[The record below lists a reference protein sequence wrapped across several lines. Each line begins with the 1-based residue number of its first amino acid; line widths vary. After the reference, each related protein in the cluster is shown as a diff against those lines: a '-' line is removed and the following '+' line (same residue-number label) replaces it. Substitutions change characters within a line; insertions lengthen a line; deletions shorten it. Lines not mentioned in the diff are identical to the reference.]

1 MNSPTG
7 SAGIRTPDQRLRV
20 FVSSTLKE
28 LAPERRAARAAIE
41 RLRLAPVMFELGARP
56 HPPRELYRA
65 YLAQSDVFVGIYWQ
79 QYGWV
84 APGEEISGLEDEY
97 RLAPRDMPKL
107 IYVKQPAER
116 EGRLGGLL
124 GRIRDDDTASY
135 TPFSTAEELAELIE
149 SDLATLLA
157 ERFDASRAGA
167 GPGGPDA
174 ATDADAGAGL
184 GDAAGRLPMPSGAVL
199 GRDTDLPTLLE
210 WLGGADPRRLI
221 TLVGPGGIGKTRL
234 AVEAARL
241 ARERFDRVTFVA
253 LEHVRDPAGVLPA
266 VARAIGVREG
276 DAPTIERLSIARRG
290 RHDLLLLDNLEQVI
304 AAAPDIAALLAALPD
319 ATVMV
324 TSRAR
329 LRVHGEQ
336 VFDVEPLALPTDQR
350 AVSPDEVS
358 DAPAV
363 RLFVDRARS
372 ADPRFE
378 LTSGNA
384 EVVAR
389 ICRALDGVPLA
400 IELAAA
406 CVRLL
411 TPAAL
416 LAKLDRVLPTLG
428 SSDRDLPEHQRT
440 IRTTVEWSL
449 DLLGPFARALFVRL
463 GVFAG
468 DFGFDAVDAVAADEL
483 WAVDLPGALLELV
496 DGSLLR
502 QRAVG
507 DESFFSML
515 VPVRE
520 LAVALFAQDTDAA
533 AARRAHATYYVRLAA
548 EIEPLLHGTTQ
559 QAAVERLEAE
569 RDNVRAAFRHLI
581 TVGDVDTVADAVWRL
596 RLYWWIRNLLPTAKA
611 WTDDLLE
618 SGRPLAERTRAIAIT
633 FSSWVALAVPGT
645 EVDREPLEEA
655 SALFRAAG
663 DPLGEGAALT
673 VLGIACTTSTD
684 PDLGRAEAL
693 QRRAID
699 LVTPEDD
706 PTFNALIRGQLGSI
720 ALRRG
725 HATEALA
732 RYDEVLTDAVRDGDR
747 FVEMTELTNAGWAWV
762 TLGEARPDLFDRQL
776 DLALRLGN
784 EDGVENALEGI
795 AACAILR
802 GDPAQAGM
810 LFGAVDVLWTRTGR
824 IDQRT
829 YPTSGPLV
837 ERVLRSG
844 HASEFE
850 AGRPRGRSMSRRA
863 ALRLAREYATE
874 TAVALTAVGGHGR
887 TDAREIG
894 SPGHPSS

>member
-1 MNSPTG
+1 VNSPSG

-56 HPPRELYRA
+56 HPPREVYRA
-65 YLAQSDVFVGIYWQ
+65 YLGQSDVFVGIYWQ
-79 QYGWV
+79 QYGWI
-84 APGEEISGLEDEY
+84 APGEDVSGLEDEY

-116 EGRLGGLL
+116 EERLGGLL

-149 SDLATLLA
+149 ADLATLLA
-157 ERFDASRAGA
+157 ERFDASR
-167 GPGGPDA
+167 GPSVSPEQDDA
-174 ATDADAGAGL
+174 AAGT
-184 GDAAGRLPMPSGAVL
+184 GDAAGHLPMPSSAVL
-199 GRDTDLPTLLE
+199 GRETDLGVVLE
-210 WLGGADPRRLI
+210 WLGGEDARRLI
-221 TLVGPGGIGKTRL
+221 TLAGPGGIGKTRL
-234 AVEAARL
+234 AIEAARL
-241 ARERFDRVTFVA
+241 ARDRFDRVTFVA
-253 LEHVRDPAGVLPA
+253 LEHIRDPAGVLPA
-266 VARAIGVREG
+266 VARALGVRDG
-276 DAPTIERLSIARRG
+276 DAPTVDRLAIARQG
-290 RHDLLLLDNLEQVI
+290 RRDLLVLDNFEQVI
-304 AAAPDIAALLAALPD
+304 AAAADVASLLAALPD

-336 VFDVEPLALPTDQR
+336 VFDVEPLALPVDPR
-350 AVSPDEVS
+350 VISSVEIA

-372 ADPRFE
+372 ADSRFE
-378 LTSGNA
+378 LTNENA
-384 EVVAR
+384 ADIAR

-406 CVRLL
+406 CIRLL

-468 DFGFDAVDAVAADEL
+468 DFGFDAVEAVAGDEL
-483 WAVDLPGALLELV
+483 WAVDLPGTLLELV
-496 DGSLLR
+496 DASLLR
-502 QRAVG
+502 QRTVG
-507 DESFFSML
+507 DEPFFSML

-520 LAVALFAQDTDAA
+520 LAAARFALDADAA
-533 AARRAHATYYVRLAA
+533 AVRRAHAAYYVRLAA

-569 RDNVRAAFRHLI
+569 VDNVRAGYRHLI
-581 TVGDVDTVADAVWRL
+581 TVGEVDTVADAVWRL

-618 SGRPLAERTRAIAIT
+618 SGVPLDDRTRAIAIT
-633 FSSWVALAVPGT
+633 FSSWVSLAIPGT

-655 SALFRAAG
+655 AALFRAAG
-663 DPLGEGAALT
+663 DRFGEGAALT
-673 VLGIACTTSTD
+673 VLGIACTTSSS
-684 PDLGRAEAL
+684 PDLDRAEAS

-699 LVTPEDD
+699 LVTAEED
-706 PTFNALIRGQLGSI
+706 PTFNALFRGQLGSI
-720 ALRRG
+720 ELRRG
-725 HATEALA
+725 RAADALA
-732 RYDEVLTDAVRDGDR
+732 IYDEVLTDAVRDGDR
-747 FVEMTELTNAGWAWV
+747 FIELTELTNAGWAWL
-762 TLGEARPDLFDRQL
+762 TLGEPRPDLFARQL
-776 DLALRLGN
+776 ELALRLGN

-795 AACAILR
+795 AACAILL
-802 GDPAQAGM
+802 GDPEQAGV

-824 IDQRT
+824 VDQRT
-829 YPTSGPLV
+829 YPTSGPIV
-837 ERVLRSG
+837 ERVLRSDR
-844 HASEFE
+844 ATEFE
-850 AGRPRGRSMSRRA
+850 AGRPHGREMSRRA
-863 ALRLAREYATE
+863 ALRLAREYATASAAPV
-874 TAVALTAVGGHGR
+874 TAGAGVSPPR
-887 TDAREIG
+887 STDAPGIG
-894 SPGHPSS
+894 SPGHPST